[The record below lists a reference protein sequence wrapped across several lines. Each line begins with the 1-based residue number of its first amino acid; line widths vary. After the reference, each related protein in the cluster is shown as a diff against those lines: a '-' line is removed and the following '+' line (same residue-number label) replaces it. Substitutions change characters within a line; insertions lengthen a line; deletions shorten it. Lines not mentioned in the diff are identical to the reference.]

1 MYSDQGIPH
10 VYLPDHSV
18 NAVFLSSGTPGD
30 WALGDF
36 IGPVATETRVW
47 LDHLATGKT
56 CHLATPQVA
65 RANLEA
71 TLAIEQAAR
80 SGQPVKLPLA
90 ANPDA

>member
-1 MYSDQGIPH
+1 
-10 VYLPDHSV
+10 V

-47 LDHLATGKT
+47 LDHLATGKG
-56 CHLATPQVA
+56 CHLATAQTA

-71 TLAIEQAAR
+71 TLAIERAAT
-80 SGQPVKLPLA
+80 SGRTVELPLA
-90 ANPDA
+90 DN

>member
-1 MYSDQGIPH
+1 VMYSNVGVPH
-10 VYLPDHSV
+10 VYLPDHTV

-36 IGPVATETRVW
+36 IGPVAAETRTW
-47 LDHLATGKT
+47 LDHLATGKD
-56 CHLATPQVA
+56 CHLASPAAA

-80 SGQPVKLPLA
+80 TGQTVDLPLG
-90 ANPDA
+90 